1 MNDADCK
8 LQRLARKVGIF
19 GRISRKGAKTQS
31 AAAFLRA
38 FFAPLRLC
46 AFAREKMFRTELSI
60 APLRETK
67 GETL

>member
-8 LQRLARKVGIF
+8 LQRLARKVALF

-31 AAAFLRA
+31 AAAFLRVS
-38 FFAPLRLC
+38 LRLC
-46 AFAREKMFRTELSI
+46 AFAREKMFPPEVSI

-67 GETL
+67 RETL